1 MKKLIILFLGVLLLS
16 GTVYSQSVL
25 TSANKKPLITIETS
39 GSFELPLMDLSAKNG
54 LGGFWNFTDY
64 GASIGYGTALN
75 IKFAV
80 YNAKRTQLRNYVTF
94 GYSHFVNDEA
104 AAYITPGGT
113 LNGQANPP
121 YPYGYGTAI
130 KTAGI
135 SNVRLNMPYLALG
148 IELGVYTDNRNRSS
162 FNFGFDYN
170 FTVITGRY
178 YQTIAGSPETFTTL
192 RANLRNGIA
201 LNASYSLKFSEVV
214 GFHVGTR
221 FVLPNL
227 LGKTAEMTDGNAYA
241 YILDKSNTALN
252 PNLSSDRTMA
262 YFKFFGGLSIFLGKM

>member
-1 MKKLIILFLGVLLLS
+1 MRKYFLAILLLTFITGIS
-16 GTVYSQSVL
+16 YSQQVL
-25 TSANKKPLITIETS
+25 TSANKKPLVTIETS
-39 GSFELPLMDLSAKNG
+39 GSFELPLMDLAAKNG
-54 LGGFWNFTDY
+54 IGGFWNFTDY
-64 GASIGYGTALN
+64 GASLGFGTALN
-75 IKFAV
+75 VKFAV
-80 YNAKRTQLRNYVTF
+80 YNAKRTQLRNYITF

-104 AAYITPGGT
+104 AAYITGGT
-113 LNGQANPP
+113 VSGQANPP

-135 SNVRLNMPYLALG
+135 SNVRINMPYLALG

-162 FNFGFDYN
+162 FNFGLDYN

-178 YQTIAGSPETFTTL
+178 YQTINGSPETFTTL
-192 RANLRNGIA
+192 RGNLRNGVG
-201 LNASYSLKFSEVV
+201 LNASYSLKFSEAV

-227 LGKTAEMTDGNAYA
+227 LGKTSEMTDENAYA
-241 YILDKSNTALN
+241 YLLDKANTTLN
-252 PNLSSDRTMA
+252 PNLSSNRTLA